1 MHLLKD
7 REMRRACISLLIF
20 NMDMMLVN
28 IPFHFLHFDGG
39 HILSGFSFTC
49 FLKKLS
55 DFGIT
60 RHPSPWQM
68 NNKHTSGGVHVHLHH
83 VTFQPKQI
91 CSPNFLG
98 IFVFGLYCFL
108 LWGSCSSSKTSTI
121 LQVEISNGKGLGK

>member
-49 FLKKLS
+49 FLKKIVR
-55 DFGIT
+55 F
-60 RHPSPWQM
+60 W
-68 NNKHTSGGVHVHLHH
+68 NNK
-83 VTFQPKQI
+83 TFFPLANEQQTH
-91 CSPNFLG
+91 FR
-98 IFVFGLYCFL
+98 
-108 LWGSCSSSKTSTI
+108 
-121 LQVEISNGKGLGK
+121 